1 MELVPKD
8 SISLETRASIPETKA
23 AITITVIVPMTTPST
38 VRAERSLCCHR
49 VSNPMRTFS
58 SRLPFKRDMLMK
70 TLGHFPFVID
80 EYNFEVQFVDGM
92 FAELKSDPGNNTN
105 DHEKRDLPC
114 WAIQMKI
121 MTNEK

>member
-1 MELVPKD
+1 
-8 SISLETRASIPETKA
+8 
-23 AITITVIVPMTTPST
+23 
-38 VRAERSLCCHR
+38 
-49 VSNPMRTFS
+49 
-58 SRLPFKRDMLMK
+58 MK